1 MELTEGNVSTY
12 VMDEVGLPKPD
23 KKVQVSR
30 VSITKAKVKSMRNL
44 THDTYE
50 IILKGDTPLL
60 GAKAGQFGTIKVGDV
75 KKPRSY
81 SFARDPRNEKKN
93 EHTFFIRLVSEG
105 EMSQWLSGDDRVGTE
120 VTLSGPLGEFGL
132 DSSDDAMI
140 CIAGGSGMSAVY
152 ALLESAALN
161 KVKRDCYFFYGART
175 QEDLYL
181 NKEIDAIKKQW
192 DKNHTF
198 EFVQVLNEEPEGSSW
213 KGARGFVTDYFKAEY
228 LEKGKVDINKCK
240 AFFCGPPPM
249 IDAGAKVLIA
259 AGMDESSI
267 HYDKFEDASSP
278 APVIDNEKCVLCDE
292 CLLVKPTENCIVE
305 IAGLNGKDY
314 VPLDPA
320 NTSGL
325 YYNTLYIDEDACI
338 RCYACVYACPHDAI
352 SPENSKT
359 PSTLRKMAS

>member
-23 KKVQVSR
+23 KKIQISR

-81 SFARDPRNEKKN
+81 SFARDPRNEKSN
-93 EHTFFIRLVSEG
+93 EHTFFIRLVSDG
-105 EMSQWLSGDDRVGTE
+105 EMSQWLSGDDRVGAE

-132 DSSDDAMI
+132 DESDDTMI

-152 ALLESAALN
+152 ALLECAAHN
-161 KVKRDCYFFYGART
+161 KVKRDCYFFYGARKK
-175 QEDLYL
+175 EDLYL

-192 DKNHTF
+192 DKDHTF
-198 EFVQVLNEEPEGSSW
+198 EFVQVLSEEPEGSDW
-213 KGARGFVTDYFKAEY
+213 KGGRGFVTDYFKAEY
-228 LEKGKVDINKCK
+228 LDKGIVDISKCK

-249 IDAGAKVLIA
+249 IDAAVEMLKGE
-259 AGMDESSI
+259 GMSDDQI
-267 HYDKFEDASSP
+267 FFDKFLDASSMP
-278 APVIDNEKCVLCDE
+278 K
-292 CLLVKPTENCIVE
+292 
-305 IAGLNGKDY
+305 GRG
-314 VPLDPA
+314 
-320 NTSGL
+320 
-325 YYNTLYIDEDACI
+325 
-338 RCYACVYACPHDAI
+338 
-352 SPENSKT
+352 
-359 PSTLRKMAS
+359 